1 MRVLILYTELA
12 AYTIASLK
20 EFLHDYPDSELLII
34 HYPINPEAPFVFNE
48 LPRSKWFTYDSQ
60 KHTEISKLVED
71 FNPNILLCSGWIN
84 KFYIELTN
92 SLTQVKHKVLMLD
105 TPWQGSWK
113 QKIWSLIA
121 KKTMLKS
128 FNYAFVAGDSQ
139 ALYAKKLGF
148 HSKCIYK
155 GLYVADVDLYQ
166 TIGEQKLA
174 NKDSVYPKT
183 LISVARYIPQ
193 KNLNTLWQAF
203 INANAKQTNKWELHC
218 YGLGQL
224 FEERVEHESIFHHG
238 FVQPSNMKEEIMKAG
253 VFVLPSVYE
262 PWGVVV
268 HEMSLSALPLV
279 LSNKVGAASLFLDL
293 SNGYSFSPL
302 NQAELQ
308 SALEQIMNKSED
320 ELWQMAENS
329 YQNGLKLT
337 QQMWSKSIHQI
348 YNSTACVE

>member
-20 EFLHDYPDSELLII
+20 QFLLDYPNAELLII

-48 LPRSKWFTYDSQ
+48 LPRSKWYTYDSQ
-60 KHTEISKLVED
+60 KQNEIIQLVDE
-71 FNPNILLCSGWIN
+71 FKPNILLCSGWIN
-84 KFYIELTN
+84 KFYIELTK
-92 SLTQVKHKVLMLD
+92 SLIQVKHKVLMLD
-105 TPWQGSWK
+105 TPWQATWK

-121 KKTMLKS
+121 KKSMLKS

-148 HSKCIYK
+148 NSKCIYK

-166 TIGEQKLA
+166 SIGKQKLA
-174 NKDSVYPKT
+174 NKAVFPRT
-183 LISVARYIPQ
+183 FISVARYIPQ

-203 INANAKQTNKWELHC
+203 ILANAKQTNKWELHC

-224 FEERVEHESIFHHG
+224 FDKRIIHERIFHHG
-238 FVQPSNMKEEIMKAG
+238 FVQPTEMKEEIMKAG

-268 HEMSLSALPLV
+268 HEMSLSALPLI
-279 LSNKVGAASLFLDL
+279 LSSKVGAASLFLE
-293 SNGYSFSPL
+293 SINSYAFNPTS
-302 NQAELQ
+302 QAELQ
-308 SALEQIMNKSED
+308 QALEQIMNKTDE
-320 ELWQMAENS
+320 ELWKMAENS

-337 QQMWSKSIHQI
+337 QQMWSNSIHQI
-348 YNSTACVE
+348 YNSSVCVE